1 MEDLGSSLKD
11 GLGALGSMSVKGFDR
26 AKQFSQERMG
36 SAVRTE
42 YEQVWEAQLGHFYL
56 KKHTLIDTCRILL
69 NVGPELC
76 KNFNLNS

>member
-42 YEQVWEAQLGHFYL
+42 YEQVWETQ
-56 KKHTLIDTCRILL
+56 
-69 NVGPELC
+69 
-76 KNFNLNS
+76 

>member
-42 YEQVWEAQLGHFYL
+42 YEQVWE
-56 KKHTLIDTCRILL
+56 TLRFLSQETD
-69 NVGPELC
+69 
-76 KNFNLNS
+76 FN